1 VSNGGP
7 DGVEAAN
14 LAFALP
20 EGTTFSGATT
30 TAGTCEEAQP
40 RIVTCAL
47 GDAETGV
54 VADVT
59 VTATV
64 QAPGSPLEAVA
75 AVTSATYESDADD
88 NVVTLT
94 STVG

>member
-1 VSNGGP
+1 
-7 DGVEAAN
+7 
-14 LAFALP
+14 
-20 EGTTFSGATT
+20 
-30 TAGTCEEAQP
+30 
-40 RIVTCAL
+40 
-47 GDAETGV
+47 V